1 MPSRVRGGRK
11 LRVFLRKAR
20 SAKSRSKGVDV
31 GFFKTARY
39 SDGTYVASVAA
50 WNEFGTDDGR
60 VPERPFFRQA
70 IEGADRVINPILK
83 AGVDPQTM
91 ELDEQT
97 ASAVGAVMVGR
108 IQASIRNLRVPENA
122 EITVKGGWMRSKTG
136 KPIFIKG
143 KGSDNPLIDEGI
155 MRQSVDYEVG
165 DAGDE

>member
-11 LRVFLRKAR
+11 LKTFLRKAR
-20 SAKSRSKGVDV
+20 AAKSRSKSVDV
-31 GFFKTARY
+31 GFFASARY
-39 SDGTYVASVAA
+39 PDGTYVASVAA

-97 ASAVGAVMVGR
+97 ASTVGAVMVGR
-108 IQASIRNLRVPENA
+108 IQASIRNLRDPPNA
-122 EITVKGGWMRSKTG
+122 PATIRR
-136 KPIFIKG
+136 
-143 KGSDNPLIDEGI
+143 KGSSSPL
-155 MRQSVDYEVG
+155 VDTAHMKNSTSYEVG
-165 DAGDE
+165 DAGSE